1 MPKVNF
7 SGIVTAMFGLFFIA
21 LAFLIHATGWEC
33 TPIGVAVAALVVGAL
48 GADAIIRIARRRLS
62 FLSRIGPLP
71 LLTCPAYGQG
81 GGGGQPRQASNQR
94 SVCG

>member
-33 TPIGVAVAALVVGAL
+33 TPTAWLSPPWSSALWVPMQSSVLRDEGYRSCHAS
-48 GADAIIRIARRRLS
+48 AR
-62 FLSRIGPLP
+62 
-71 LLTCPAYGQG
+71 YHY
-81 GGGGQPRQASNQR
+81 
-94 SVCG
+94 